1 MYFLFG
7 AVNWCDTDIV
17 TDIGFNSSVI
27 EGVLRQQYKEG
38 FETSTEIINFLEHYA
53 SIIEAEDFSWIM
65 GIHSKTGNTT
75 ERFRINAKYT
85 VTAV

>member
-7 AVNWCDTDIV
+7 AVNWGGTDIV
-17 TDIGFNSSVI
+17 TDIGFNSSNLQDA
-27 EGVLRQQYKEG
+27 LRKHYKEG
-38 FETSTEIINFLEHYA
+38 FETITDILNFLEYYA
-53 SIIEAEDFSWIM
+53 SIIEAEDFTWIM

-85 VTAV
+85 VTAI